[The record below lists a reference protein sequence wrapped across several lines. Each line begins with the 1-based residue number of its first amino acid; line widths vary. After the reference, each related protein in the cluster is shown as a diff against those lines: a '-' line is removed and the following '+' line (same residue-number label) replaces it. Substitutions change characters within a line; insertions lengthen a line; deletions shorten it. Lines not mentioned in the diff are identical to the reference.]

1 MTERGTIA
9 DTSTGLEGAQVGYEH
24 MRFRVNPEIFSRFP
38 GYCVGVVVATG
49 LENAAIDVSGTLE
62 ASIRE
67 AGVAFGKDGRS
78 IGTSEIEIWRE
89 AFNTFGINPGEFP
102 SSLEALI
109 RTVVDGTGPSPIN
122 PAVDL
127 ANALSLRYRLPIGAH
142 DIDRLRGDFE
152 VRLAMAGDRFAPL
165 GRLELE
171 DVPAGEPVYAD
182 ENEVRTRRWVWRL
195 GERGKV
201 TEAST
206 NVFFPIDGFA
216 GKNDGQVRQA
226 VDDLSELLAGNL
238 GAKTFKLFVDRTEP
252 ECTLPV
258 PVRHGP
264 DEIDHL
270 LGRNIVDVLPR
281 EGLERRLRNGEKLRI
296 YLGVDPTSASIHI
309 GHAIALRKLR
319 DFQRLGHKVIFL
331 IGDFTGRIGDPADK
345 SAMRQQLT
353 SEEVSHN
360 ATSYV
365 EQAGRILDIDSPTN
379 PIEVR
384 YNADWWDRMHARDMI
399 ELAANFTAQQMMQR
413 DMFQKRLEENKP
425 IGLHEFLYPLLQGYD
440 SVALNTDIEIGGT
453 DQTFNMLAGR
463 TLVAA
468 LQGRE
473 KYVMTGRILEGT
485 DGRKMSKSFNN
496 TVGITDPPFDMYG
509 KLMSLRDELI
519 QDYFELCTDASDAE
533 LSEISTQ
540 IDAGVNPMEL
550 KKRLAFNLVET
561 YHDRESAVAA
571 QRRFES
577 EIQQKQLPAEIPEAQ
592 ISRLENW
599 SIVDLLT
606 TTAQAESKSE
616 ARRLVRQGSV
626 YLDSEQISDPRAT
639 VRVNEGAV
647 LRSRRRKFVRLVQ
660 GG

>member
-1 MTERGTIA
+1 MTERETIA
-9 DTSTGLEGAQVGYEH
+9 DTSTGLGGTRVGQEY
-24 MRFRVNPEIFSRFP
+24 MRFRIDPEIFARFP
-38 GYCVGVVVATG
+38 DYCVGVVVATE
-49 LENAAIDVSGTLE
+49 LNNDNAGAGDELARTVRETRAALGSDGGSSE
-62 ASIRE
+62 VAS
-67 AGVAFGKDGRS
+67 VAL
-78 IGTSEIEIWRE
+78 WRD
-89 AFNTFGINPGEFP
+89 AFRRFGIDPGEFP
-102 SSLEALI
+102 SSVEALLRAVEQGI
-109 RTVVDGTGPSPIN
+109 GPNAISPT
-122 PAVDL
+122 VDL
-127 ANALSLRYRLPIGAH
+127 ANAVSLRYRLPIGAH
-142 DIDRLRGDFE
+142 DVDKLRGDFE
-152 VRLAMAGDRFAPL
+152 VRLARAGNRFASL
-165 GRLELE
+165 GSLELS

-206 NVFFPIDGFA
+206 NVFFPIDGFS

-226 VDDLSELLAGNL
+226 VEDLSELLAGKL
-238 GAKTFKLFVDRTEP
+238 GAKTFNQFVDRTKP

-264 DEIDHL
+264 DDVDHL
-270 LGRNIVDVLPR
+270 LGRNVVEVLPR

-296 YLGVDPTSASIHI
+296 YLGVDPTSPSIHI

-353 SEEVSHN
+353 SEEVGQN

-384 YNADWWDRMHARDMI
+384 YNADWWDKMQARDMI
-399 ELAANFTAQQMMQR
+399 ELAANFTAQQMIQR

-496 TVGITDPPFDMYG
+496 TVGINEPPFEMYG

-519 QDYFELCTDASDAE
+519 QDYFELCTDATDGE
-533 LSEISTQ
+533 LSEIS
-540 IDAGVNPMEL
+540 DRLRAGVNPMEL
-550 KKRLAFNLVET
+550 KKRLAFNIVEI
-561 YHDRESAVAA
+561 YHDRAAAVAA
-571 QRRFES
+571 QRRFER
-577 EIQQKQLPAEIPEAQ
+577 EIQQKQLPTEIPVAQ
-592 ISRLENW
+592 ISRLEAW
-599 SIVDLLT
+599 PIVDLLT
-606 TTAQAESKSE
+606 TTNQAESKSE

-626 YLDSEQISDPRAT
+626 YLDSEQIKDPRAT
-639 VRVNEGAV
+639 VSVNEGAV
-647 LRSRRRKFVRLVQ
+647 LRSRRRRFVRLVQ

>member
-9 DTSTGLEGAQVGYEH
+9 DTSVGFARTQVGYEYT
-24 MRFRVNPEIFSRFP
+24 RFRVDPEIFARFP
-38 GYCVGVVVATG
+38 DYCVGVVVATG
-49 LENAAIDVSGTLE
+49 LDNETADAGDALAR
-62 ASIRE
+62 ASQETRTALRRDGGSKE
-67 AGVAFGKDGRS
+67 LAGVTLWRDAFCR
-78 IGTSEIEIWRE
+78 
-89 AFNTFGINPGEFP
+89 FGIDPDGFP
-102 SSLEALI
+102 SSVEALM
-109 RTVVDGTGPSPIN
+109 RAVEQDVGPKPIS

-127 ANALSLRYRLPIGAH
+127 ANAVSLRYRLPIGAH
-142 DIDRLRGDFE
+142 DIDKLRGDFE
-152 VRLAMAGDRFAPL
+152 VRLSRSGDRFASL
-165 GRLELE
+165 GSLELK

-201 TEAST
+201 TESST

-226 VDDLSELLAGNL
+226 VEDLARLLAGKL
-238 GAKTFKLFVDRTEP
+238 GAKTCKLFVDRAEP

-258 PVRHGP
+258 PMRHGP
-264 DEIDHL
+264 DDIDYL
-270 LGRNIVDVLPR
+270 LGRNVVDVLPR

-296 YLGVDPTSASIHI
+296 YLGVDPTSPSIHI

-353 SEEVSHN
+353 SEEVGHN

-384 YNADWWDRMHARDMI
+384 YNADWWDKMHARDMI
-399 ELAANFTAQQMMQR
+399 ELAANFTAQQMIQR

-473 KYVMTGRILEGT
+473 KYVMTGRMLEGT

-496 TVGITDPPFDMYG
+496 TVGITEPPFEMYG

-519 QDYFELCTDASDAE
+519 RDYFELCTDASDRE
-533 LSEISTQ
+533 LSEIS
-540 IDAGVNPMEL
+540 DRLEAGVNPMEL
-550 KKRLAFNLVET
+550 KKRLAFNVVEI
-561 YHDRESAVAA
+561 YHDREAAVAA
-571 QRRFES
+571 QRRFER
-577 EIQQKQLPAEIPEAQ
+577 EIQQKQLPTEIPEAQ
-592 ISRLENW
+592 IDRLEDW
-599 SIVDLLT
+599 PIVDLLT
-606 TTAQAESKSE
+606 TTNQVESKSE

-626 YLDSEQISDPRAT
+626 YLDSEQIKDPRAT
-639 VRVNEGAV
+639 VTINEGAV

-660 GG
+660 SG

>member
-1 MTERGTIA
+1 MTERGILA
-9 DTSTGLEGAQVGYEH
+9 DTSTGLEGTGVGSEY
-24 MRFRVNPEIFSRFP
+24 MRFRVAPEIYSRFP
-38 GYCVGVVVATG
+38 DYYVGVVVATG
-49 LENAAIDVSGTLE
+49 LDNASIDVSGTLE

-67 AGVAFGKDGRS
+67 AGAAFGSD
-78 IGTSEIEIWRE
+78 GTSIDTSEVRVWRE
-89 AFNTFGINPGEFP
+89 AFNTIGINPGEFP
-102 SSLEALI
+102 SSIEALI
-109 RTVVDGTGPSPIN
+109 RTAVDGTGPSPIN

-127 ANALSLRYRLPIGAH
+127 ANAVSLRYQLPIGAH
-142 DIDRLRGDFE
+142 DIDKLRGDLE
-152 VRLAMAGDRFAPL
+152 VRLGRAGDRFAPL
-165 GRLELE
+165 GKLELE

-216 GKNDGQVRQA
+216 GNSDARVREA
-226 VDDLSELLAGNL
+226 VRDLSELLEGKL
-238 GAKTFKLFVDRTEP
+238 GARTRTFFVERTRS

-258 PVRHGP
+258 PARHGP
-264 DEIDHL
+264 DDIDYL
-270 LGRNIVDVLPR
+270 LGRNVVDVLPR

-296 YLGVDPTSASIHI
+296 YLGVDPTSSSIHI

-353 SEEVSHN
+353 SEEVSQN

-365 EQAGRILDIDSPTN
+365 EQAGRILDIDSPKN

-399 ELAANFTAQQMMQR
+399 ELAANFTAQQMIQR
-413 DMFQKRLEENKP
+413 DMFQKRLQENKP

-473 KYVMTGRILEGT
+473 KYVITGRMLEGT

-496 TVGITDPPFDMYG
+496 TVGITEPPFEMYG

-519 QDYFELCTDASDAE
+519 QDYFELCTAASDGE
-533 LSEISTQ
+533 LSEIS
-540 IDAGVNPMEL
+540 DRLHAGVNPMEL
-550 KKRLAFNLVET
+550 KKRLAFQVVEI
-561 YHDRESAVAA
+561 YHDREAAGAA
-571 QRRFES
+571 QRRFER
-577 EIQQKQLPAEIPEAQ
+577 EIQQRQQPTEIPEAQ
-592 ISRLENW
+592 VDRLEDW
-599 SIVDLLT
+599 PIVDLLT
-606 TTAQAESKSE
+606 STNQAESKSE

-626 YLDSEQISDPRAT
+626 YLDSEQIKDPRAT
-639 VRVNEGAV
+639 VRVSEGAV